1 MISSDSGQESQEL
14 LCTPRRSQKRFFG
27 NSGSIIKRSLFQQE
41 YHGKENDIN
50 SGDESDLGPMS
61 PLALTN
67 GSPSST
73 SSSPGRQFVS
83 PLATPEGSPQIP
95 VMKATWD
102 RLIPGSLLSEK
113 RISPFSTLKHLTR
126 KARSS
131 PRRKIFPDSPKS
143 TGSPRRFV
151 NSPLCTDELI
161 PETPL
166 RSGSEQNENHVEET
180 PQKEFTEQR
189 MITPLGSVNKD
200 VSLPRLHRRK
210 TLGSFDID
218 EISPE
223 KTGISAKRHINDS
236 NVVGSKLQKTDEA
249 CSIPKA
255 RASLFQ
261 DNQNTSMTVDTK
273 SFYGSGR
280 RDRLNAFGID
290 WKQYDES
297 KKRRSLPN
305 PRSHRRSRKTEMNS
319 GVSHGIKKPRAKK
332 HVSRI
337 ESFKKKEEIISNWNN
352 RAEAKI
358 TKVEP
363 AKSIPKTKG
372 DSNKQ
377 LKVNFDFWNKEQ
389 EPKKTDAVIDPTKRF
404 FKTVRQKRARVA
416 SKLNDSLPEKNIHK
430 KPKMD
435 ISLDANDLT
444 VDEPDLETRKKDV
457 DDLLK
462 ILEDDWTDDEY
473 EPMETV
479 IRKQF
484 QDSPNFQDAM
494 MSPASELSNMTS
506 IMNIDDKDEG
516 KNSKIL
522 SLKSY
527 GKAKSATNHSSM
539 NIEDN
544 ETQQES
550 LIENLEKTETVK
562 YYPLFTKGY
571 SSRENISS
579 PKSKKATLCQLTKA
593 GGGSDQYQIDCGQK
607 KFGATQCNECGIVY
621 QMGDPQDENAH
632 LNYHNSTKTLKF
644 QGWKNERVIWDDE
657 ATTSRIILIDPYDNK
672 QHWKK
677 VTEILNVVDAD
688 LGLVD
693 MQLSYYRDKKVYLY
707 VRDRNVLGVLVVES
721 VKEAHRMIPELMD
734 LDCCSSESTPVK
746 CGVNVVWTALSH
758 RRKGIATQL
767 LDTLRRNYFYGYIM
781 AIDDVAF
788 STPTPSGKLFAL
800 KYTKTE
806 NFLVYS

>member
-1 MISSDSGQESQEL
+1 MISSDSGQESQEM
-14 LCTPRRSQKRFFG
+14 LCTPRRSQKRLFG
-27 NSGSIIKRSLFQQE
+27 PSGSIIKRSLFQQE
-41 YHGKENDIN
+41 HRGKENDMN

-73 SSSPGRQFVS
+73 SSSPGRQFIS
-83 PLATPEGSPQIP
+83 PLATPDGSPQIP
-95 VMKATWD
+95 VIKATWD
-102 RLIPGSLLSEK
+102 RLIPTSLLADK

-143 TGSPRRFV
+143 TGSPRSFIDSPKRHV
-151 NSPLCTDELI
+151 NSPRNLVKSPISGGNEFI

-166 RSGSEQNENHVEET
+166 KDGKEQNENHIEET

-210 TLGSFDID
+210 TIGSFDID

-223 KTGISAKRHINDS
+223 KSGVAVKRHISDS
-236 NVVGSKLQKTDEA
+236 NQKGSKLQKIDEGS
-249 CSIPKA
+249 SIPKA

-261 DNQNTSMTVDTK
+261 DSQISKMTVDTK

-297 KKRRSLPN
+297 KKRRSLPTS
-305 PRSHRRSRKTEMNS
+305 RSYRKSRRSEINC
-319 GVSHGIKKPRAKK
+319 GVSHGIKRPKPKK

-337 ESFKKKEEIISNWNN
+337 ENFKKKEESHP
-352 RAEAKI
+352 EEE
-358 TKVEP
+358 KVE
-363 AKSIPKTKG
+363 STKPI
-372 DSNKQ
+372 STNSE
-377 LKVNFDFWNKEQ
+377 LKINFDFWNKQPAAEK
-389 EPKKTDAVIDPTKRF
+389 EEVVIDSTKRF
-404 FKTVRQKRARVA
+404 FKTVRQKRALPP
-416 SKLNDSLPEKNIHK
+416 SKSNESEKNERTHK
-430 KPKMD
+430 KAKMD

-444 VDEPDLETRKKDV
+444 VVEEPDNETRKKDV
-457 DDLLK
+457 EDLLK
-462 ILEDDWTDDEY
+462 ILEDDWADDEY
-473 EPMETV
+473 ESSEKILGKP
-479 IRKQF
+479 F
-484 QDSPNFQDAM
+484 QESPNFQDAM

-506 IMNIDDKDEG
+506 FMNIDDKDEG
-516 KNSKIL
+516 KSTKIL
-522 SLKSY
+522 SLKTYSIQSPNCQD
-527 GKAKSATNHSSM
+527 AM
-539 NIEDN
+539 NKEG
-544 ETQQES
+544 
-550 LIENLEKTETVK
+550 ENSEKGETVK
-562 YYPLFTKGY
+562 YYPLFTKGFTTKEEA
-571 SSRENISS
+571 SKGENSKNK
-579 PKSKKATLCQLTKA
+579 KSTLCRA
-593 GGGSDQYQIDCGQK
+593 GGGSDQYQLDCGQR

-621 QMGDPQDENAH
+621 QMGDPDDEMAH
-632 LNYHNSTKTLKF
+632 LNYHNSTRTLKF
-644 QGWKNERVIWDDE
+644 QGWKNERVVWDE
-657 ATTSRIILIDPYDNK
+657 ESTMSRIILIDPFDNK

-707 VRDRNVLGVLVVES
+707 VRERNVLGVLVVES
-721 VKEAHRMIPELMD
+721 VKEAHRMIPELME

-767 LDTLRRNYFYGYIM
+767 VDTLR
-781 AIDDVAF
+781 
-788 STPTPSGKLFAL
+788 
-800 KYTKTE
+800 
-806 NFLVYS
+806 

>member
-1 MISSDSGQESQEL
+1 MISSDSGQESQEM
-14 LCTPRRSQKRFFG
+14 LCTPRRSQKRLFG
-27 NSGSIIKRSLFQQE
+27 PFGSIIKRSLFQQE
-41 YHGKENDIN
+41 HRGKENDIN

-73 SSSPGRQFVS
+73 SSSPGRQFIS
-83 PLATPEGSPQIP
+83 PLATPDGSPQIP
-95 VMKATWD
+95 VIKATWD
-102 RLIPGSLLSEK
+102 RLIPTSLLADK

-143 TGSPRRFV
+143 TGNEF
-151 NSPLCTDELI
+151 I

-166 RSGSEQNENHVEET
+166 RDEKEQNENHVEET

-210 TLGSFDID
+210 TIGSFDID

-223 KTGISAKRHINDS
+223 KSGIAVKRHINDS
-236 NVVGSKLQKTDEA
+236 NQKGSKLQKIDEGS
-249 CSIPKA
+249 SIPKA

-261 DNQNTSMTVDTK
+261 DSQISSMTVDTK

-280 RDRLNAFGID
+280 RDRLSAFGID

-297 KKRRSLPN
+297 KKRRSLPTS
-305 PRSHRRSRKTEMNS
+305 RSYRRSRRSEINC
-319 GVSHGIKKPRAKK
+319 GVSHGIKKPKPKK

-337 ESFKKKEEIISNWNN
+337 ENFKKKEEN
-352 RAEAKI
+352 RPEED
-358 TKVEP
+358 KVE
-363 AKSIPKTKG
+363 STKTPTN
-372 DSNKQ
+372 SE
-377 LKVNFDFWNKEQ
+377 LKINFDFWNKTQTSVE
-389 EPKKTDAVIDPTKRF
+389 EDVVIDSSRRF
-404 FKTVRQKRARVA
+404 FKTVRQKRTLP
-416 SKLNDSLPEKNIHK
+416 SKANESEKNERTHK
-430 KPKMD
+430 KAKMD

-444 VDEPDLETRKKDV
+444 VVDELDNESRKKDV
-457 DDLLK
+457 EDLLK
-462 ILEDDWTDDEY
+462 ILEDDWADDEY
-473 EPMETV
+473 EPAEKV
-479 IRKQF
+479 L
-484 QDSPNFQDAM
+484 FQDAM

-506 IMNIDDKDEG
+506 FMNIDDKDEG
-516 KNSKIL
+516 KLTKIL
-522 SLKSY
+522 SLKTYSIQDSTD
-527 GKAKSATNHSSM
+527 G
-539 NIEDN
+539 
-544 ETQQES
+544 
-550 LIENLEKTETVK
+550 ETVK
-562 YYPLFTKGY
+562 YYPLFTKGF
-571 SSRENISS
+571 STKEEAAKPES
-579 PKSKKATLCQLTKA
+579 SKKKKSTLSRSA
-593 GGGSDQYQIDCGQK
+593 GGSDQYQLDCGQK

-621 QMGDPQDENAH
+621 QMGDPEDEMAH
-632 LNYHNSTKTLKF
+632 LNYHNSTRTLKF

-657 ATTSRIILIDPYDNK
+657 STMSRIILIDPVDNK

-721 VKEAHRMIPELMD
+721 VKEAHRMIPELME

-767 LDTLRRNYFYGYIM
+767 VDTLRRNYFYGYIM
-781 AIDDVAF
+781 SIDDIAF

-800 KYTKTE
+800 KYTKTQ